1 MDEMEANDIIKAGL
15 SIEDS
20 KESYKILKETIV
32 LYTQSL

>member
-15 SIEDS
+15 CIEDA
-20 KESYKILKETIV
+20 KESHKILKETIV